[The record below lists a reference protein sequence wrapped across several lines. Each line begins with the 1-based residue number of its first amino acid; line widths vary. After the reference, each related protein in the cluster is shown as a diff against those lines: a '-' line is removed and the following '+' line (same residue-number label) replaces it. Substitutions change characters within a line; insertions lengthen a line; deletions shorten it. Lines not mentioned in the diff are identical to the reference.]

1 MDWININDKQPETT
15 LQKYLVC
22 LENCAVVDLW
32 YSDMRSDDCKWFHPT
47 NGYKFEQNPVKYWMP
62 FPEPPESCDGETNN
76 ENSGLHKHIVTAMLP
91 FLEEMSKHENE
102 QLGKLLTP
110 YKREKHAN
118 NKYCIAIVKELIE
131 SRFGN

>member
-1 MDWININDKQPETT
+1 MANKALEILRKAEHDLDIEIRMWKNQGRPEVATRCKIERAQVKQAIEK
-15 LQKYLVC
+15 L
-22 LENCAVVDLW
+22 CA
-32 YSDMRSDDCKWFHPT
+32 
-47 NGYKFEQNPVKYWMP
+47 
-62 FPEPPESCDGETNN
+62 GETSD